1 MKMTVAPT
9 PHVRRAGL
17 VITIASLAAIGF
29 ATLLPEPAA
38 PVGSHFCLVC
48 GSLGGVN
55 AVLNVFLFVPLGIG
69 LTLSGLPVKR
79 ALLAMCA
86 LSALIETTQ
95 LTVIPGRDST
105 IGDVLTNTLGGALG
119 FAIGRYANRWLRP
132 PPRTA
137 RNLAG
142 GWATIWLAIQIISNF
157 GFALSLP
164 DLQYY
169 GQIARVLGNF
179 AVFPGLVLTAS
190 IDDVQIPNTGLADSR
205 RVQRLLLEGATV
217 ATTVVPAEPTRN
229 IAPIVRVADARKK
242 EIVLLAQN
250 GEHLIFGVHTGAA
263 VLRLRPLLFALPDA
277 FPTRVSSLALAADT
291 LRLSGRY
298 VARGV
303 RMNAQSRSAT
313 HDRRI
318 PLSASLGWTFWLP
331 FPWFIEGTRAE
342 LVVSWIWFAC
352 LVIPL
357 GYWSL
362 RIVDASRSQEI
373 LRHWAPVLLAGAALL
388 CAGLVLVPHTFGLSA
403 APLRDWLATLA
414 GALVGCGLGA
424 LMTKLTGNR
433 ELGDGTPGE

>member
-1 MKMTVAPT
+1 
-9 PHVRRAGL
+9 L
-17 VITIASLAAIGF
+17 LITIASLAAVGF

-38 PVGSHFCLVC
+38 ASGSHFCLVC

-69 LTLSGLPVKR
+69 LALSGLPAKR

-86 LSALIETTQ
+86 LSTLIEATQ
-95 LTVIPGRDST
+95 FLAIPGRYST

-119 FAIGRYANRWLRP
+119 FAIGRYAELWLQP
-132 PPRTA
+132 PPPIA
-137 RNLAG
+137 RNLAV
-142 GWATIWLAIQIISNF
+142 GWATIWLAIQVISNF

-164 DLQYY
+164 DSQYY

-190 IDDVQIPNTGLADSR
+190 IDDVQIPNTRVADSR
-205 RVQRLLLEGATV
+205 KVQWLLLHGATV
-217 ATTVVPAEPTRN
+217 GTTVVPAEPTRE
-229 IAPIVRVADARKK
+229 IAPIIRVADAKKK

-263 VLRLRPLLFALPDA
+263 VLRLRPPLFALPEA
-277 FPTRVSSLALAADT
+277 FPTAVSSLALAADT

-298 VARGV
+298 IARGV
-303 RMNAQSRSAT
+303 RMNAQNRSAT
-313 HDRRI
+313 HDRGI
-318 PLSASLGWTFWLP
+318 PLTASLGWTLWLP
-331 FPWFIEGTRAE
+331 FQWFIEGTRSE

-362 RIVDASRSQEI
+362 RTIDSSRPQGI
-373 LRHWAPVLLAGAALL
+373 LRHWVPVLLAGVAFL
-388 CAGLVLVPHTFGLSA
+388 CAGLVLVPHAFGLSA

-424 LMTKLTGNR
+424 LMTNIIGNR
-433 ELGDGTPGE
+433 ELTDGSPEG